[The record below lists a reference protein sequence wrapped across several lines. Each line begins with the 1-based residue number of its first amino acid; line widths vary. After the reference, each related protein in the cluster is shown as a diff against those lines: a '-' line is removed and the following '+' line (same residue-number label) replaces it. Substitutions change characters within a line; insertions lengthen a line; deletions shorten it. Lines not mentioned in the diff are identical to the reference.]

1 MMDENQAQDLYERE
15 EQALK
20 AIKTVRKA
28 IVMRIVV
35 AALMVWAV
43 VMPPNQPIVW
53 GLMVFV
59 LMVDVLGALP
69 LLQEWKRQKRKL
81 ADLIAQEEP

>member
-1 MMDENQAQDLYERE
+1 MMDENQTQDLYERE

-43 VMPPNQPIVW
+43 VMQPNQPIVW
-53 GLMVFV
+53 GLMAFV
-59 LMVDVLGALP
+59 LLIDVLGAVP
-69 LLQEWKRQKRKL
+69 LVQEWKRQKKL
-81 ADLIAQEEP
+81 FEDLVSQEEE

>member
-1 MMDENQAQDLYERE
+1 MEHNPTPDLYEQE
-15 EQALK
+15 ENCIK
-20 AIKTVRKA
+20 SIKTLRRAVL
-28 IVMRIVV
+28 MRIVV
-35 AALMVWAV
+35 ALLMVWAV
-43 VMPPNQPIVW
+43 AMEPGQPIVW